1 MVYHQIIILLQVT
14 HLLIME
20 AIHLIQTTATII
32 TEIAILH
39 RQTALIHPIRL
50 PTTNSTGFLSPNN
63 SLTVAAILLSKLIHW
78 EHHLLLIKEAFIHL
92 IQEIILLVLILLN
105 IKTWA
110 DTLHNIPTM
119 DIHLIKKKKVGQFE
133 VVYYYIIT
141 SIL

>member
-1 MVYHQIIILLQVT
+1 
-14 HLLIME
+14 ME
-20 AIHLIQTTATII
+20 AIHLIQTIATII
-32 TEIAILH
+32 TEIVTLH

-119 DIHLIKKKKVGQFE
+119 DIHLIKKKGNLK
-133 VVYYYIIT
+133 
-141 SIL
+141 